1 MKCRDVMWESPAT
14 LSPEESARTAV
25 RKLSDA
31 DVSALPVVDEKGR
44 YLGMVTERA
53 LVRQVMAEGL
63 DPKLTRVTLILDR
76 RVPVCDPDDP
86 VAIALKRMD
95 EARTRWIAVLQGTRV
110 VGLIGS
116 RDIRRAARA
125 ADSEQFGALTEAALF
140 H

>member
-1 MKCRDVMWESPAT
+1 MRCRDVMWESPAT
-14 LSPEESARTAV
+14 LSPDETAQDAV

-31 DVSALPVVDEKGR
+31 DVSALPVADEEGR

-53 LVRQVMAEGL
+53 LIREVMAVGL
-63 DPKLTRVTLILDR
+63 DPSLIRVGLILDR
-76 RVPVCDPDDP
+76 RVPSCDPDDP

-125 ADSEQFGALTEAALF
+125 EDSEQFGALTEAALF